1 MARYATSFEE
11 YVDIIATESPHAAVM
26 DWGRRLN
33 LAIDHYFKG
42 FGERRGKA
50 KEVDRRIASD
60 PKLGPDVAAK
70 LRELRLKR
78 NAVTHEDVG
87 PLSREEA
94 IRYAEDA
101 FQLMGA
107 LAFPWPLSKQ

>member
-11 YVDIIATESPHAAVM
+11 YVDIIATESPHAAIM
-26 DWGRRLN
+26 DWWRRLDR
-33 LAIDHYFKG
+33 AIDCYFSTL
-42 FGERRGKA
+42 GERRGDPF
-50 KEVDRRIASD
+50 EVESRIASD

-70 LRELRLKR
+70 LRELRHKR
-78 NAVTHEDVG
+78 NAVTHENVG

-101 FQLMGA
+101 FHLIQA
-107 LAFPWPLSKQ
+107 LIYKRRM

>member
-1 MARYATSFEE
+1 MTGYATSFEE

-26 DWGRRLN
+26 DWWRRLDRS
-33 LAIDHYFKG
+33 IDYYFSTL
-42 FGERRGKA
+42 GERRGNA
-50 KEVDRRIASD
+50 DEVERSIASD

-70 LRELRLKR
+70 LRGLRRMR

-94 IRYAEDA
+94 IRYAKDA
-101 FQLMGA
+101 FQLIGV
-107 LAFPWPLSKQ
+107 LTFPRKS